1 MAFVKQHAKASVLTS
16 LEAVLVD
23 HSPVNNKEKTN
34 QTQHDYNHYHYYY
47 PNTQIP
53 SNQLACILINY

>member
-23 HSPVNNKEKTN
+23 HSPVNTKEKN
-34 QTQHDYNHYHYYY
+34 Q
-47 PNTQIP
+47 PNSTR
-53 SNQLACILINY
+53 L